1 MTRAE
6 LEQSISTSA
15 DALVRAA
22 LKEIDRMIRNGDSP
36 EEILAALQTFRL
48 PPAEAAKLKRV
59 LDAAFDEILIARG
72 SVVDELIDADINLV
86 KSAAALSF
94 PKLKRDLVK
103 GLIPTVQRAIAN
115 EEGPQALK
123 HQLRL
128 LKVSQP
134 ETLALTSLSQ
144 FNNGLTI
151 ATAEVTLTNKF
162 LWDGP
167 AANQVTSHELCK
179 RNAGKIFTLAELDAM
194 DNGCGLPVRLA
205 LGGYRCR
212 HHLTAQADA

>member
-1 MTRAE
+1 MTRKE
-6 LEQSISTSA
+6 LESRISSSA

-22 LKEIDRMIRNGDSP
+22 LKEIDRMIRNGYSP
-36 EEILAALQTFRL
+36 EEILNALKTFRL
-48 PPAEAAKLKRV
+48 PPAEAARLKRT
-59 LDAAFDEILIARG
+59 LDEAFDEILTARG

-86 KSAAALSF
+86 KSAAEISF
-94 PKLKRDLVK
+94 PKLLKDLRK
-103 GLIPTVQRAIAN
+103 GLLPTVQRAIAN
-115 EEGPQALK
+115 EEGPSALR

-134 ETLALTSLSQ
+134 ETLALTSLSM

-167 AANQVTSHELCK
+167 AANPVTSHPLCI
-179 RNAGKIFTLAELDAM
+179 RNVGKIFTLAELDAM
-194 DNGCGLPVRLA
+194 DNGCDLPVRTS
-205 LGGYRCR
+205 LGGYLCR
-212 HHLTAQADA
+212 HHLTAKPDE